1 MNPEGAFLQAIRETP
16 DDDAPRLIYA
26 DWLDE
31 HGGPAGAARAELIW
45 VQCALASLPAD
56 DPGRAA
62 LAERE
67 KALVDAH
74 WRVWTDGEF
83 AHWLAHL
90 KRDCPNPQE
99 HDFCRLVADGI
110 RTRLERD
117 ALLQEDERRTRLDRR
132 LAKLGQRMEANYN
145 YTAST
150 RDMSLF
156 EEAEFR
162 RGFVERVV
170 IQDWA
175 VILFAEAI
183 PELGVVREMAI
194 ENDALADIGDEAIS
208 RLVAVL
214 DRLPLRELDSC
225 SALEDLETAE
235 LLAESP
241 AMSRLMG
248 LNLWFQCGET
258 GDEVVGVLASSPH
271 LTGLRSLRLEHSQ
284 TFTDE
289 AFLAILDSPTLA
301 GLTHC
306 WLRPNEGMVLSREVI
321 RRFQSRFGEEGV
333 RWVAGVRLE

>member
-1 MNPEGAFLQAIRETP
+1 MNPERAFLQAIRETP
-16 DDDAPRLIYA
+16 DDDAPRLFYA

-31 HGGPAGAARAELIW
+31 YFGPEGAARAELIR

-56 DPGRAA
+56 DPGRPA

-67 KALVDAH
+67 KALLDAH
-74 WRVWTDGEF
+74 RLAWTDGAF
-83 AHWLAHL
+83 AAWLGHR
-90 KRDCPNPQE
+90 KRDCRNPRGHE
-99 HDFCRLVADGI
+99 FCRLVAEGI

-117 ALLQEDERRTRLDRR
+117 SLPVGDERRPKLDRKLLR
-132 LAKLGQRMEANYN
+132 LGKQMEADYD
-145 YTAST
+145 YTSST
-150 RDMSLF
+150 CDMSLF
-156 EEAEFR
+156 EKDEFR
-162 RGFVERVV
+162 RGFIERVV

-175 VILFAEAI
+175 VILFAEAL
-183 PELGVVREMAI
+183 PELGMVREIAI

-214 DRLPLRELDSC
+214 HRLPLRELESC
-225 SALEDLETAE
+225 SAIEDLETAE

-241 AMSRLMG
+241 AMSRLTG

-258 GDEVVGVLASSPH
+258 GDDVVRVLARSPH

-301 GLTHC
+301 GLTTC
-306 WLRPNEGMVLSREVI
+306 WLRPNEPMVLNREGVQ
-321 RRFQSRFGEEGV
+321 RFEARFGEEGV
-333 RWVAGVRLE
+333 RWVTGVRLG